1 LIKVVNILTTLGISL
16 TVKNALRL
24 LGVLQRVCV
33 TLYTHKKLLRIIW
46 CFWEHLKVLN
56 IANVRKKT
64 SLFIMNSWGRR
75 LKIYLRIHFI
85 VVKEIYQKCSLQTT
99 FWSLKFPL
107 IVLKFYLLTRTRTLF
122 LVMKYILVRFTGLV
136 AIVKICSMVIMSSR
150 VEVMVASF
158 LWCFLLLLMIAICLE
173 F

>member
-1 LIKVVNILTTLGISL
+1 
-16 TVKNALRL
+16 
-24 LGVLQRVCV
+24 
-33 TLYTHKKLLRIIW
+33 
-46 CFWEHLKVLN
+46 
-56 IANVRKKT
+56 
-64 SLFIMNSWGRR
+64 MNSWGRR